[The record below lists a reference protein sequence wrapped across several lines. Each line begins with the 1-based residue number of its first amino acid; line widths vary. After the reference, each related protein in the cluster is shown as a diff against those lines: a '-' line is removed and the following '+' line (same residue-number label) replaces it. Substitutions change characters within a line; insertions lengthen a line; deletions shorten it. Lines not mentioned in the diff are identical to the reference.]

1 MIERKDLMLDFGT
14 ATEGVFPNVLDLGK
28 GNADSYEVCFTT
40 PVAISAA
47 TTFTVKGG
55 AASGSVTNKIAE
67 TTVTSAPAG
76 AKITVGIPRN
86 HGYRYLAVATSSTA
100 AVNAAIDAYGGR

>member
-1 MIERKDLMLDFGT
+1 MIERKDLRLDFGT
-14 ATEGVFPNVLDLGK
+14 ASDGVFPNVIDLGK
-28 GNADSYEVCFTT
+28 GNADSYEVSFTT
-40 PVAISAA
+40 PVAISSA
-47 TTFTVKGG
+47 TTFSIKGG
-55 AASGSVTNKIAE
+55 TAAGSVTNKIAE